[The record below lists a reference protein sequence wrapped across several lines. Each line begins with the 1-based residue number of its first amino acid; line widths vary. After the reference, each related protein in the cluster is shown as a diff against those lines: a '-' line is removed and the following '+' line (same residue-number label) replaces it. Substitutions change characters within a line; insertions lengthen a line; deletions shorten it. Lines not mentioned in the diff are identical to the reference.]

1 MIIEFKKYAKVK
13 SFEKIDVKII
23 LNDDVE
29 NPVYEGIV
37 EKAPQELRD
46 RYYYKILLDGR
57 IALIYIYDDNIAEKI
72 MSQFNLQN
80 NTI

>member
-23 LNDDVE
+23 LNDDDE

-57 IALIYIYDDNIAEKI
+57 IALIYIYDDDIAEKI